1 MDTSVEEADCM
12 EKNIKLGTD
21 FIRFQYFPHM
31 LLTLAF
37 CLASVCFVGFRNL
50 DAQQSATIMERY
62 VVFIGA
68 MLLAPQFMPEQ
79 EKEIWQLEQTRKTSM
94 WQLYLIRL
102 VLGVACILM
111 IVTTFL
117 LILKNSNSEVYF
129 GKMWY
134 GAVCETLF
142 LGAIG
147 YFVSAVTNQVIMGYM
162 ASAVY
167 YMVNIGK
174 DIFGKLALFQMAR
187 NKYGFAGYMF
197 FVTVVLIVTGILIRE
212 RKR

>member
-1 MDTSVEEADCM
+1 M
-12 EKNIKLGTD
+12 ERNIKLGAD
-21 FIRFQYFPHM
+21 FVRFQYLPHI
-31 LLTLAF
+31 LLTVVF
-37 CLASVCFVGFRNL
+37 CLVSGCFVGFRNL
-50 DAQQSATIMERY
+50 DAQQSATVMERY

-68 MLLAPQFMPEQ
+68 MLLVPQFMPEQ
-79 EKEIWQLEQTRKTSM
+79 DKEIWQLEQTRKTSM

-117 LILKNSNSEVYF
+117 LILDNSNSEVYF
-129 GKMWY
+129 GKMWS

-197 FVTVVLIVTGILIRE
+197 FVTIVLIVTGILIRE
-212 RKR
+212 RKQ